1 MAAAAKPRL
10 DRACEGSIIITM
22 SSPPSLNKLWS
33 STGKGRVRSTEYR
46 AWAAAAGWEVKR
58 QIIGMPPIA
67 CRYDMT
73 IQVPISR
80 RDTGN
85 YEKAIGDLLESV
97 GVVTNDGNVHRLAVE
112 PMARTDC
119 AVCITPLPAM
129 GGVRKPA
136 SVPWRQSRPVKARP
150 TQRQLDLVSAL
161 HAKVRFRW
169 TIPRAHR
176 VRP

>member
-1 MAAAAKPRL
+1 MFMFERTKRGKRRL
-10 DRACEGSIIITM
+10 H
-22 SSPPSLNKLWS
+22 P
-33 STGKGRVRSTEYR
+33 EYL
-46 AWAAAAGWEVKR
+46 AWRDKAGWILKMQMVGVSR
-58 QIIGMPPIA
+58 ID
-67 CRYDMT
+67 CRFSVE
-73 IQVPISR
+73 IEVPISR
-80 RDTGN
+80 IDLDN
-85 YEKAIGDLLESV
+85 HIKPLLDLLTNM
-97 GVVTNDGNVHRLAVE
+97 GVIADDANVAGIQIR
-112 PMARTDC
+112 PMVRTDC

-136 SVPWRQSRPVKARP
+136 SVPWRQSRPIKARP